1 MIFSHLWSNRI
12 ELCGK
17 LKPRVEELVLSTP
30 DIMPTLLG
38 LSGLKNRIPL
48 GVQGENFAD
57 YLLTGEVT
65 SPFLRVLFISET
77 SMVQKMKM
85 EW

>member
-1 MIFSHLWSNRI
+1 M
-12 ELCGK
+12 
-17 LKPRVEELVLSTP
+17 KPRVEELVLSTP

-65 SPFLRVLFISET
+65 SPLPKSALYIRNLDGAKDENGMVISYFPGT
-77 SMVQKMKM
+77 RGV
-85 EW
+85 